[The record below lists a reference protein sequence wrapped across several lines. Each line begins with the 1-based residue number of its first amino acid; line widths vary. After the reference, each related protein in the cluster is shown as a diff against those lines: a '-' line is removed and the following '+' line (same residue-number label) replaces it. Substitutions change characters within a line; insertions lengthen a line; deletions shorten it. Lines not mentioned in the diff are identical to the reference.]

1 MKAQETLKI
10 AASLISGARAK
21 KHGDMFHSHDRI
33 ARFWSAYLGNTINA
47 HDVACMMALLKIART
62 QCGETNPDDYIDIAG
77 YAAIAGELVEIE
89 RVKE

>member
-10 AASLISGARAK
+10 AASLVSGDRAK

-33 ARFWSAYLGNTINA
+33 AKFWSAYLGKVIEA
-47 HDVACMMALLKIART
+47 HDVACLMALLKIART
-62 QCGETNPDDYIDIAG
+62 QSGETNSDDYIDMVG